1 MGASLAY
8 LDKPNKEI
16 TYDVGENELVRYT
29 AGSMQGW
36 RINMEDAHIADVSFD
51 KEKDIYLFA
60 VFDGHGGREV
70 AEYSKAHFGKVLS
83 TSHQYKEEAYTD
95 SLRAAFY
102 KIDDLVG
109 SESGKDELA
118 TYKRA

>member
-16 TYDVGENELVRYT
+16 SYDIGENELVRYA

-36 RINMEDAHIADVSFD
+36 RINMEDAHIADVAFD
-51 KEKDIYLFA
+51 KDKEMYLFA

-70 AEYSKAHFGKVLS
+70 AEFSKAHFGRTLS
-83 TSHQYKEEAYTD
+83 TLKSYKEDAYTD

-102 KIDDLVG
+102 AIDDMVG
-109 SESGKDELA
+109 SE
-118 TYKRA
+118 